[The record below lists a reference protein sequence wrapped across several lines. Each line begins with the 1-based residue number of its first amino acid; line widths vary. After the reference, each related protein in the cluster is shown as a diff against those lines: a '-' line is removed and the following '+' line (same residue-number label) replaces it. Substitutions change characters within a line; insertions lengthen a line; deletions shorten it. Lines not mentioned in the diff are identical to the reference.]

1 MTKWKNNATI
11 LKCEKSLFL
20 RINPATWET
29 QTQIIVDVMQS
40 HSQRTSKNDK
50 KGLSLEKLLQIA
62 FHPPRHFKFENILI
76 IIMSHISTSTIS
88 KIIITVLFWLYAKI
102 QPSLSLSSWSWKNL
116 IFLLWL
122 LTICYP
128 FSCVIHLMINYS
140 PASMHTIFSLVY
152 TWPHG

>member
-1 MTKWKNNATI
+1 MWK
-11 LKCEKSLFL
+11 KSLFL
-20 RINPATWET
+20 KINPATWET

-102 QPSLSLSSWSWKNL
+102 QPSLSPREVEKISYFSSGCSQFAIL
-116 IFLLWL
+116 FR
-122 LTICYP
+122 
-128 FSCVIHLMINYS
+128 
-140 PASMHTIFSLVY
+140 A
-152 TWPHG
+152 